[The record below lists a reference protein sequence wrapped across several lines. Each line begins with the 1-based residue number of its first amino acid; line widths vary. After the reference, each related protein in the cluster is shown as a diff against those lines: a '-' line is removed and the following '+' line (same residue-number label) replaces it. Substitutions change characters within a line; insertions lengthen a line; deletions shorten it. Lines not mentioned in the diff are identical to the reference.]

1 MTRQTFFNLAALA
14 LLALLALNTASIARS
29 LRRIERIDRHRLV
42 GWYLM
47 SPPIRSVGTL
57 LWPQPIG
64 PNVEAPLS
72 QWSIAGTFPTEAECE
87 AYQHRQAARF
97 EGGPP
102 IITGGPPIITAAQG
116 ERCISAD
123 DPRLK
128 PSP

>member
-47 SPPIRSVGTL
+47 GPPIRPDGTQ
-57 LWPQPIG
+57 LWPTPIRPG
-64 PNVEAPLS
+64 VEAPLS
-72 QWSIAGTFPTEAECE
+72 QWSIAGTFPTEGECE
-87 AYQHRQAARF
+87 AYRHRQAAFPRF
-97 EGGPP
+97 YGPGG
-102 IITGGPPIITAAQG
+102 GGPPIITAAQG